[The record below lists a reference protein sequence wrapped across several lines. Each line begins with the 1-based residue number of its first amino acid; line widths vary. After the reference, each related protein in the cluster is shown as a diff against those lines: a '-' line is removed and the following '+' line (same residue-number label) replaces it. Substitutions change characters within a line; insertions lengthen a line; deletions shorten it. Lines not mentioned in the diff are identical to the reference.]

1 MPCLCQT
8 DRMRIVITTSGS
20 VGDVAPY
27 TGLAA
32 RLNAAGHHAVL
43 ATHEPFRLFVQSRGI
58 EFAPL
63 AGDPRSLLQSEEGQ
77 RWQRAGA
84 GLAGAVRLVRIMR
97 PYFHEMAERTLA
109 ALHGA
114 DLLLCSALTAASYHI
129 AKGRGIPSMG
139 VYLQPLEPTREFPA
153 LLAGGVRSF
162 GGWGNLAS
170 GHLADALI
178 GLPFMSEV
186 NKGRSQLGLPHQTYG
201 QLRRELRA
209 ERWPIVHGFSRH
221 VVPRPYDWR
230 DGLNVVGH
238 WWPAPDPSWTPPD
251 QLVDFL
257 ASGEPPVFVGF
268 GSMATGTG
276 DAERLASVAVE
287 ALRTVGVRGVL
298 QAGWS
303 GLTAVG
309 DDVLSIG
316 EAPHEWL
323 FPRMAALVHHAGMG
337 TSGAGVRSGIPA
349 VSVPVLADQPFWASR
364 LSALGVSATPIPFSQ
379 LTSERLAEALR
390 EVLVNPAFGRR
401 ARSLAQQVIGEDG
414 AGAVV
419 DAVNRL

>member
-1 MPCLCQT
+1 
-8 DRMRIVITTSGS
+8 
-20 VGDVAPY
+20 
-27 TGLAA
+27 
-32 RLNAAGHHAVL
+32 
-43 ATHEPFRLFVQSRGI
+43 
-58 EFAPL
+58 
-63 AGDPRSLLQSEEGQ
+63 
-77 RWQRAGA
+77 
-84 GLAGAVRLVRIMR
+84 MR

-162 GGWGNLAS
+162 RGWGNLAS

-209 ERWPIVHGFSRH
+209 ERWPILHGFSRH